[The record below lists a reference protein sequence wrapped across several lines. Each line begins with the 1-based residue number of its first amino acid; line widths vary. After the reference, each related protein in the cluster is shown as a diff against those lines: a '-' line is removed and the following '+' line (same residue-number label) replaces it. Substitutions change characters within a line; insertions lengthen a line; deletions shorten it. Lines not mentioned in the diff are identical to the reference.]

1 MQKLRLSSD
10 TFFKVFSAIVF
21 AGMIGVVFF
30 NSILRYGLNASIP
43 ATEELA
49 RILFIFVSFLGAIIA
64 FKASK
69 HISVTLLT
77 DRLQGVPKAIVSV
90 LAYLSIFGIFGL
102 IIKGGID
109 YTLISASR
117 TTTAMGINYAVLAIV
132 VPLMGICGFAIY
144 VKRALNDLK
153 ALRNKL

>member
-1 MQKLRLSSD
+1 MQKFRMSSD

-30 NSILRYGLNASIP
+30 NSLLRYAFDASIP

-49 RILFIFVSFLGAIIA
+49 RMLFIFVSFLGAIIA
-64 FKASK
+64 FKENK

-77 DRLQGVPKAIVSV
+77 ERLQGIPKAIVSV
-90 LAYLSIFGIFGL
+90 FAYLTIFGIFGL

-109 YTLISASR
+109 YTLISAGR
-117 TTTAMGINYAVLAIV
+117 TTTAMGINYAVLAVV
-132 VPLMGICGFAIY
+132 VPFMGVCGFVIY
-144 VKRALNDLK
+144 VKRALTDLK
-153 ALRNKL
+153 ALRQKS

>member
-1 MQKLRLSSD
+1 MQKLRFSSD

-30 NSILRYGLNASIP
+30 NALLRYGFNASIP

-49 RILFIFVSFLGAIIA
+49 RILFIYVSFLGAIIA
-64 FKASK
+64 FKEGK

-77 DRLQGVPKAIVSV
+77 DRLQGIPKLIIST
-90 LAYLSIFGIFGL
+90 LAYLAIFGIFGL

-109 YTLISASR
+109 YTMMSASR
-117 TTTAMGINYAVLAIV
+117 TTTVIGLNYSLLAIV
-132 VPLMGICGFAIY
+132 VPVMGISGFVIY
-144 VKRALNDLK
+144 IKRAIDDFI
-153 ALRNKL
+153 AYRNNK